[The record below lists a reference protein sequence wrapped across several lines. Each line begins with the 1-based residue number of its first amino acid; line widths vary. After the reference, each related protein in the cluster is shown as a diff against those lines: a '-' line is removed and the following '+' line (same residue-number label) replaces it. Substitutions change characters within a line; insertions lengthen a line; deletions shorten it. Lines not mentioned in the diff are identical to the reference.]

1 MDVEEKLS
9 KTLVKR
15 FVLAT
20 KILPISIAIIQ
31 FLNMVISFFNGND
44 IFLNYIGSISLLPI
58 LYLYLASYTF
68 KLCSYYRIFLH
79 YSIIVTLINIY
90 DYYIGIPINDI
101 TYFIVGLILTIILM
115 LIVIYL
121 KFFKP

>member
-1 MDVEEKLS
+1 MDVVEKS
-9 KTLVKR
+9 NKSLVKK

-20 KILPISIAIIQ
+20 KVLPITIALVQ
-31 FLNMVISFFNGND
+31 FLNMIISFFYGND

-68 KLCSYYRIFLH
+68 KLCNYYRMFLH
-79 YSIIVTLINIY
+79 YSVVVTLINIY
-90 DYYIGIPINDI
+90 DYYIGIPISDI
-101 TYFIVGLILTIILM
+101 AYLIVGLSLTVILM
-115 LIVIYL
+115 LVVIYL

>member
-9 KTLVKR
+9 KNLVKK
-15 FVLAT
+15 FILAT
-20 KILPISIAIIQ
+20 KILPISIALVQ
-31 FLNMVISFFNGND
+31 FLNMIISFFYGND

-68 KLCSYYRIFLH
+68 KLCNYYRMFLH
-79 YSIIVTLINIY
+79 YSVIVTLINIY

-101 TYFIVGLILTIILM
+101 TYLIVGFILTIILM
-115 LIVIYL
+115 LTVIYL
-121 KFFKP
+121 KFFKL

>member
-1 MDVEEKLS
+1 MDVEEKLNKS
-9 KTLVKR
+9 LVKN

-20 KILPISIAIIQ
+20 KVLPISIALVQ
-31 FLNMVISFFNGND
+31 FLNMIISFFYGND

-68 KLCSYYRIFLH
+68 KLCEYYRMFLH
-79 YSIIVTLINIY
+79 YSVVVTLINIY
-90 DYYIGIPINDI
+90 DYYIGIPISDI
-101 TYFIVGLILTIILM
+101 SYFIIGLSLTVVLM
-115 LIVIYL
+115 LIVVYL

>member
-1 MDVEEKLS
+1 MDAVEKSNKQLI
-9 KTLVKR
+9 KK

-20 KILPISIAIIQ
+20 KILPISIAAIQ
-31 FLNMVISFFNGND
+31 FLNMIISFFYGND

-68 KLCSYYRIFLH
+68 KLCNYYRMFLH
-79 YSIIVTLINIY
+79 YSVVVTLINIY
-90 DYYIGIPINDI
+90 DYYIGIPISDI
-101 TYFIVGLILTIILM
+101 AYLIVGLSLTVILM
-115 LIVIYL
+115 LVVIYL

>member
-1 MDVEEKLS
+1 MGVVEKSNKQLI
-9 KTLVKR
+9 KK

-20 KILPISIAIIQ
+20 KILPISIAAIQ
-31 FLNMVISFFNGND
+31 FLNMIISFFYGND

-68 KLCSYYRIFLH
+68 KLCNYYRMFLH
-79 YSIIVTLINIY
+79 YSIVVTLINIY
-90 DYYIGIPINDI
+90 DYYIGIPISDI
-101 TYFIVGLILTIILM
+101 IYFIIGLSLTVVLM

-121 KFFKP
+121 KFFKL

>member
-1 MDVEEKLS
+1 MDVVEKSNKQLI
-9 KTLVKR
+9 KK

-20 KILPISIAIIQ
+20 KILPISIAAIQ
-31 FLNMVISFFNGND
+31 FLNMIISFFYGND

-68 KLCSYYRIFLH
+68 KLCNYYRMFLH
-79 YSIIVTLINIY
+79 YSIVVTLINIY
-90 DYYIGIPINDI
+90 DYYIGIPISDI
-101 TYFIVGLILTIILM
+101 AYLIVGLSLTVILM
-115 LIVIYL
+115 LVVVYL